1 VFDFPR
7 DIQPILDRHC
17 VRCHDYEAH
26 GADGPRSGGVILT
39 GDCGP
44 MFSHSYFELTW
55 LKQFVDGRNDPK
67 SNLPPRS
74 IGTSASP
81 LMKRLKGL
89 TPTEVDT
96 IRYWIES
103 GAPYPGTYGALG
115 SGSIGGYYAN
125 SLVETDFDW
134 PETKAAAEV
143 IDRRCASCHT
153 GPTCLPRALSD
164 EMDLSFWRPD
174 WNDHRLKHSRHI
186 AFNLTRPAKS
196 LVLLA
201 PLAKEAGG
209 YSVCTNPP
217 FATTADAGYQALLAM
232 VTAGQRRLD
241 QIKRF
246 DMPGFRPPFPYLR
259 EMARYG
265 IIDKV
270 PSDTDPVDPYA
281 LDRAYWQAQWW
292 APWPGTLASR

>member
-1 VFDFPR
+1 
-7 DIQPILDRHC
+7 
-17 VRCHDYEAH
+17 
-26 GADGPRSGGVILT
+26 
-39 GDCGP
+39 
-44 MFSHSYFELTW
+44 
-55 LKQFVDGRNDPK
+55 
-67 SNLPPRS
+67 
-74 IGTSASP
+74 
-81 LMKRLKGL
+81 MKHLGSL

-96 IRYWIES
+96 DRYCIES

-143 IDRRCASCHT
+143 IDRRCAGCHT

-174 WNDHRLKHSRHI
+174 WNDPRLKHSRHI
-186 AFNLTRPAKS
+186 VFNLTRPDKS
-196 LVLLA
+196 LILLA

-209 YSVCTNPP
+209 YGLCTGVVGGASAPMPSGGAAWPAGPSGPP
-217 FATTADAGYQALLAM
+217 FTTTADAGYQALLAM

-241 QIKRF
+241 QIRRF

-265 IIDKV
+265 IIEKV
-270 PSDTDPVDPYA
+270 PSDADPVDPYA
-281 LDRAYWQAQWW
+281 LDRKYWQSQWW
-292 APWPGTLASR
+292 VPAVKGSHGAR